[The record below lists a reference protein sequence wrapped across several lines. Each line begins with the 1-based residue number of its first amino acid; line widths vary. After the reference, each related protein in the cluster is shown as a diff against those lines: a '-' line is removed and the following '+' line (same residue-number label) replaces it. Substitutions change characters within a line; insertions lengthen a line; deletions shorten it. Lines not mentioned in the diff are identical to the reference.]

1 MKHIKGLKFDP
12 ERFPNTEEYVR
23 KRTTFSIRCNRCG
36 CPVLKSDTEGYAYQ
50 CMNCDEDL
58 YSTEVHRGKPTTKDE
73 LNQLLLDT
81 QVLLE
86 LDGKMHNETEESTP
100 SEIRLEEL
108 RHLQCLY
115 AASIGGL
122 MELREADGTW
132 NEYNVKIIKEFAKL
146 HPGCVLGKFNESE
159 LTPYTGQKIYNFGCD
174 FIIPA
179 EDERLQELL
188 KKRND
193 EGYRD
198 LSSLMKIQKRIKT
211 TGGLVFIWK

>member
-12 ERFPNTEEYVR
+12 ERSPNTAEYVR
-23 KRTTFSIRCNRCG
+23 KHATFSIRHNRCG

-58 YSTEVHRGKPTTKDE
+58 YSIEVHRGKPITEDE
-73 LNQLLLDT
+73 LNQLSLDT

-86 LDGKMHNETEESTP
+86 LDGETYNEAEEITV
-100 SEIRLEEL
+100 SETRLEEL
-108 RHLQCLY
+108 KHLQCSY

-122 MELREADGTW
+122 MELREADDTW

-159 LTPYTGQKIYNFGCD
+159 TTPYTGQKIYNFGCD

-188 KKRND
+188 KRRND
-193 EGYRD
+193 EGYTD

-211 TGGLVFIWK
+211 AGGIVFIWK